1 MTGGEILAYII
12 AMVSA
17 IATVIVQAMSGVNLG
32 ESIYDGLT
40 VGLSALS
47 VVTGAI
53 VVARSVQ
60 DAAVRGTDLA
70 AGSLWTFA
78 AMIAI
83 LTTGLSLYHSWLML
97 YWAFEDLNGFA
108 GPEVEAAFRNWH
120 ILAAF
125 SFSILHLFLYRVMK
139 VLAHPER

>member
-1 MTGGEILAYII
+1 MTGSELLAYII
-12 AMVSA
+12 AVLSA
-17 IATVIVQAMSGVNLG
+17 LATVFVQAFSGVDLG

-40 VGLSALS
+40 VGLSSLS

-60 DAAVRGTDLA
+60 ARAVKSTRLMHGD
-70 AGSLWTFA
+70 LWTFA
-78 AMIAI
+78 AVLAI
-83 LTTGLSLYHSWLML
+83 LTTGLSFYHSWLML
-97 YWAFEDLNGFA
+97 YWAFENLTGFA

-125 SFSILHLFLYRVMK
+125 SFSCLHLFLYRVMK
-139 VLAHPER
+139 VLKLPET